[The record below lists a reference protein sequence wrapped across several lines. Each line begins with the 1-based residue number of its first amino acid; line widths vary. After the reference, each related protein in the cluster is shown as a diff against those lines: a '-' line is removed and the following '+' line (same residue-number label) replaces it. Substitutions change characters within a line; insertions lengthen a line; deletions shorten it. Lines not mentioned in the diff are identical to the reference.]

1 MRHRAGLE
9 FDICFLKQRT
19 IRERCF
25 LLWKEDITEEKSLYS
40 SLLDQSRIQGGAGGQ
55 GWTQPITL
63 QSHLNNVTPL
73 AFNNRNPSLSISPFW
88 KHLLLIFFHSEK
100 GKKHRV
106 KGWVLRLLLPPPPK
120 HPPSPPSTAR
130 LINSIHNHPFLL
142 PASASASAGWVSRWG
157 R

>member
-88 KHLLLIFFHSEK
+88 KHLLLIFFSFRKRKETQ
-100 GKKHRV
+100 GK
-106 KGWVLRLLLPPPPK
+106 RLSSQAAAAPPPK